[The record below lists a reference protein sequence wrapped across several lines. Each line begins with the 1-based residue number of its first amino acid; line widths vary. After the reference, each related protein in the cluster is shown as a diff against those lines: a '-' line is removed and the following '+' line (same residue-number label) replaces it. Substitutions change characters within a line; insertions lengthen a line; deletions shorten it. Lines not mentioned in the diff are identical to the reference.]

1 MKIFL
6 FISCLL
12 CSFVTIGQNIVDVKK
27 LKPQEDYDN
36 ILIKKLD
43 TDSNATSFV
52 IWVKKGVKSHKHVN
66 HSEVLYVIEGEGEM
80 TIGKAINPIKAGDY
94 FRIPK
99 NTYHALKVTSKIPM
113 KVISVQAPE
122 FYGKDRVFETK

>member
-27 LKPQEDYDN
+27 LKPQEEYDN

-80 TIGKAINPIKAGDY
+80 TIGKAINPIKSGDY

-99 NTYHALKVTSKIPM
+99 NTYHALKVTSKMPM

-122 FYGKDRVFETK
+122 FYGKDRVFEAQ

>member
-12 CSFVTIGQNIVDVKK
+12 CSFVTIGQNIIDVKK
-27 LKPQEDYDN
+27 LKPQEEYDN

-52 IWVKKGVKSHKHVN
+52 IWVKRGVKSHKHVN

-99 NTYHALKVTSKIPM
+99 NTYHALKVTSKMPM

-122 FYGKDRVFETK
+122 FYGKDRVFEEQ

>member
-27 LKPQEDYDN
+27 LKPQEEYDN

-99 NTYHALKVTSKIPM
+99 NTYHALKVTSKMPM

-122 FYGKDRVFETK
+122 FYGKDRVFEEQ